1 MRSFERKLE
10 DAQDALGMEPRNYI
24 PVTYVTEL
32 SWLSEAAKLLPT
44 ILLIGGYIYFQ
55 RKMQGGLGMGGGGG
69 AGGARGIFNVGKAQV
84 SKIDKNAKD
93 KVRVGWAA
101 GSKYWTWA
109 SSMLGSRGKKRHL
122 RQGPGPCKDKVLG
135 KCEGGRTRLQT
146 RRRSIRHQDR
156 PCVIIE
162 QFEDFFFV
170 SSFVMQSSSRAG
182 HFAA

>member
-1 MRSFERKLE
+1 
-10 DAQDALGMEPRNYI
+10 MEPRNYI

-93 KVRVGWAA
+93 KVRGCWV
-101 GSKYWTWA
+101 
-109 SSMLGSRGKKRHL
+109 
-122 RQGPGPCKDKVLG
+122 
-135 KCEGGRTRLQT
+135 
-146 RRRSIRHQDR
+146 
-156 PCVIIE
+156 
-162 QFEDFFFV
+162 
-170 SSFVMQSSSRAG
+170 
-182 HFAA
+182 